1 MLLRLNLLQMNNQW
15 CIGSESFEGS
25 NFYIGSIGKY
35 LPKKNSFLQNQ
46 IWNVIVNLTQIIFVK
61 WSLNLF
67 QMKDPGICVWSLRV
81 ISWIGCNRETVQTHF
96 SKGILSTTNIIFSY
110 PKLLSFSVLTFIKW
124 RLNTEYAT
132 KRCFFRFKKADHRYW
147 KLINYALTWAR
158 PNLFLSIFMP
168 VARMLQHGC

>member
-1 MLLRLNLLQMNNQW
+1 VLLRLNLLQMNNQW

-124 RLNTEYAT
+124 RLNTEYTT
-132 KRCFFRFKKADHRYW
+132 KRCFFDLKK
-147 KLINYALTWAR
+147 LTIVTG
-158 PNLFLSIFMP
+158 S
-168 VARMLQHGC
+168 